1 MSDALPVEIWLWGE
15 YYCPWTYIAVVRLR
29 EVMPSLGG
37 RATLRLRAYPLE
49 LIDGFAAPRDVLA
62 QEWWLA
68 AIQEPR
74 AAFAAHSGD
83 NWPTTTLPAFE
94 AAWCVARQ
102 GDEALASF
110 DLRVRRAF
118 FAEGRD
124 IGSRGVMQ
132 EIAREAGLD
141 RDRFDRDYASGAAAP
156 AVVEEA
162 RLGREQFRVRGT
174 PTLML
179 SNGRKIRQP
188 MAYPRMEND
197 VITSISPLTCCG
209 DGCIEATRAAID
221 AALAG

>member
-1 MSDALPVEIWLWGE
+1 MSESLPVELWQWGE

-29 EVMPSLGG
+29 QVMPALEG
-37 RATLRLRAYPLE
+37 RVTLRLRPYPLE

-68 AIQEPR
+68 AIQEPH
-74 AAFAAHSGD
+74 AAFSAHSGD
-83 NWPTTTLPAFE
+83 DWPTTTLPAFE
-94 AAWCVARQ
+94 AAWCAARQ
-102 GDEALASF
+102 GEEAFADF

-124 IGSRGVMQ
+124 IGSREVMH
-132 EIAREAGLD
+132 EIARESVLD
-141 RDRFDRDYASGAAAP
+141 RARFDSDFSSGAALP

-162 RLGREQFRVRGT
+162 RLGREQYRVRGT

-179 SNGRKIRQP
+179 SNGKKIRHP

-197 VITSISPLTCCG
+197 VITAISPLTCAG
-209 DGCIEATRAAID
+209 KDCIAATRANIE